1 MLGLKESRS
10 PTPLRDYVCHVVK
23 DPIPPS
29 IHEASLVISHLS
41 SHFIKYDLFSLKKT
55 FFFSCYHLQKS
66 AQVSFLW
73 PKIYYIPVGLKTMAK
88 EIKIP

>member
-41 SHFIKYDLFSLKKT
+41 SHFIKYDPFSLKKT
-55 FFFSCYHLQKS
+55 FFLVAITSKNQLK
-66 AQVSFLW
+66 FLFFG
-73 PKIYYIPVGLKTMAK
+73 PRYTISPLA
-88 EIKIP
+88 